1 MTASL
6 HLLRTAVQIPDMHR
20 LHEVQ
25 KNHQI
30 ATNEGVTVVATTRRM
45 PQRWEQLLDGGSI
58 YWIIKHR
65 IACRQ
70 EIRDIQQ
77 KDDKAGGS
85 YCQFLLN
92 PQIIKVHPRPKRAF
106 QGWRYLEGWDAP
118 KDIGPFNPDEDG
130 MPEEMEKKLRDL
142 GVL

>member
-1 MTASL
+1 
-6 HLLRTAVQIPDMHR
+6 MHR

-25 KNHQI
+25 KNYQI
-30 ATNEGVTVVATTRRM
+30 QAGQSTCVVATTRRM

-65 IACRQ
+65 ITCRQ
-70 EIRDIQQ
+70 EIWDLEQ
-77 KDDKAGGS
+77 KDDRSGQS

-106 QGWRYLEGWDAP
+106 QGWRYLEGWDIP
-118 KDIGPFNPDEDG
+118 KDIGEFDPDDEDI
-130 MPEEMEKKLRDL
+130 PEDMEKQLRDL